1 MNERYAPMFKT
12 FTFRNGVQLKN
23 RMIMSPMGAGSSDSG
38 GFISDVELKYYAARV
53 KGVGMVI
60 TGATTVQAGTGFP
73 GMAGAES
80 DEQIPGLR
88 RLAATLKE
96 MGAKS
101 ILQIFHAGASGI
113 GKTVGASA

>member
-23 RMIMSPMGAGSSDSG
+23 RMIMSPMGADSSDSG

-53 KGVGMVI
+53 KG
-60 TGATTVQAGTGFP
+60 A

-80 DEQIPGLR
+80 HEQIPGLR
-88 RLAATLKE
+88 RLVATLKE
-96 MGAKS
+96 MGAKA

-113 GKTVGASA
+113 GKR